1 MSDFKITDTVAGS
14 QPIDEFST
22 VQNHPFGTI
31 VRAKD
36 AAATAYGEGEFIYMK
51 GLASTAVGEWVTINM
66 DDGTTA
72 LLAANAV
79 GPVGLAMSAN
89 ILATTY
95 GWYQISGKGVGLVAA
110 GFADNADCYATATAG
125 TVDDAVVAGDRVH
138 NANGASAIGTPAT
151 GQAEIQL
158 NRPHTDNIAD

>member
-1 MSDFKITDTVAGS
+1 
-14 QPIDEFST
+14 
-22 VQNHPFGTI
+22 
-31 VRAKD
+31 
-36 AAATAYGEGEFIYMK
+36 
-51 GLASTAVGEWVTINM
+51 M

-79 GPVGLAMSAN
+79 GPGGLAMSAN

-138 NANGASAIGTPAT
+138 NANGASAIDTPAT